1 MNPKYSNIFWHQGI
15 KIFEENLLKTDTGR
29 IKIEHLE
36 NDVTKALLNLFEHC
50 SPIVLKSFLNLI
62 SIKEP
67 AHAFSFEFQ
76 VTDSSNYKQRRN
88 RIFLAIVT
96 ESTAV
101 KSDPLYNKAMT
112 RPDACIYSESTA
124 ILIETKT
131 QSPLI
136 QEQVDNHIKQFLGT
150 ATTIHRITWELIS
163 ERLKLIK
170 NTLNEI
176 DRFLLSQFCNFLDLI
191 GIAEFNGF
199 NRSDFTMLGSLGRR
213 SRPISKATRQAGGS
227 QAA

>member
-101 KSDPLYNKAMT
+101 KSDPSYNKAMT
-112 RPDACIYSESTA
+112 RPDACIYSENTA

-150 ATTIHRITWELIS
+150 ATKKHTVTWELIS
-163 ERLKLIK
+163 ERLKL
-170 NTLNEI
+170 
-176 DRFLLSQFCNFLDLI
+176 D
-191 GIAEFNGF
+191 
-199 NRSDFTMLGSLGRR
+199 
-213 SRPISKATRQAGGS
+213 
-227 QAA
+227 